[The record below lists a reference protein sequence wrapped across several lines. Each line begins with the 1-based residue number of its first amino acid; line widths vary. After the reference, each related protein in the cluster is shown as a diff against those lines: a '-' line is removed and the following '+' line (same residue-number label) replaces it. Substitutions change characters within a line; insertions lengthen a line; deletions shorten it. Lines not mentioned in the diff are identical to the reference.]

1 MSELK
6 LSADSGGGSVS
17 FKGPSSTTS
26 NAAVQLVLPVAD
38 GSANQLLKTDGS
50 GNLGWKTE
58 SGLTWT
64 TGSAVSASG
73 ESDLDVT
80 GIPST
85 AVMVVVH
92 FIGIST
98 ASSSTIYFRVG
109 TSSGLITTGDKYD
122 YASGYLFHDGS
133 DGSDQNDEK
142 IRLFRADS
150 AAASVRNGNIMLCK
164 AGDDFWTFQ
173 HNGGHE
179 GNGSGFGASAGSI
192 EVGGDLDRIRLI
204 CNSGNF
210 DAGSMYVSY
219 LA

>member
-122 YASGYLFHDGS
+122 Y
-133 DGSDQNDEK
+133 
-142 IRLFRADS
+142 
-150 AAASVRNGNIMLCK
+150 
-164 AGDDFWTFQ
+164 
-173 HNGGHE
+173 
-179 GNGSGFGASAGSI
+179 
-192 EVGGDLDRIRLI
+192 
-204 CNSGNF
+204 
-210 DAGSMYVSY
+210 
-219 LA
+219 